1 MANERVPL
9 KTLGD
14 RYELTEIIGEGG
26 MGTVYAALDKRTGR
40 TVAVKILTIVEP
52 RPKYREQINQRFARE
67 VLAISRIE
75 HRFVVKITDWGVLD
89 EDRPYMVME
98 YLHGVDL
105 AKHLEGDEA
114 LKADYVVDMMLEV
127 CSAVRACH
135 ERGIIH
141 RDLKPQNIFLETKEQ
156 GHGWEVKLLDF
167 GVAKGVVSGSELT
180 GDGQLVGTMKYLSPE
195 QVAGKATFATDQYG
209 IGVLLYHCLTKTHPY
224 SGLHNAE
231 LLDAIKIG
239 KFPPPSAHRPDLS
252 PGLEAIILKA
262 MSRGEEDR
270 FESAYALGQALLEH
284 ASPLGQSTW
293 RKFYSHSPVPPRLAP
308 PPTSSIPAS
317 ILERIGA
324 VDDAPTAIMTFRG
337 RTARIPAA
345 ESPLSPSQVSLLAP
359 TTPPAPPS
367 EVDWVPAVRQRDKAE
382 YSHLEDGKPI
392 EDPSG
397 AATVVSGERSAEWFE
412 VSSPDALNV
421 SKPAASAAR
430 GSTEG
435 RSGEAITWRDRIQ
448 GRRLQLGLGAAVA
461 LLCASA
467 VVLLVHRPEEHLIH
481 PVQSLQPPA
490 GAIPVATPPATP
502 KHAAATLSP
511 PTAPG
516 ASAKA
521 RVTDAQTASPVAP
534 TVDEVPPADDGRQMD
549 GTRPPRHHHRIHSAA
564 EEVTPDGVPLVR

>member
-1 MANERVPL
+1 MANKRVPL
-9 KTLGD
+9 KTLVD
-14 RYELTEIIGEGG
+14 RYELSEIIGEGG

-40 TVAVKILTIVEP
+40 TVAVKILTIVES

-105 AKHLEGDEA
+105 AKHLEGDES

-167 GVAKGVVSGSELT
+167 GVAKGVVSGELT

-231 LLDAIKIG
+231 LLDAIKTG
-239 KFPPPSAHRPDLS
+239 KFPPPSAYRPDLS

-262 MSRGEEDR
+262 MSRVEEER

-293 RKFYSHSPVPPRLAP
+293 RKFYSHSPAPPRLAP
-308 PPTSSIPAS
+308 QPTSSIPAS

-324 VDDAPTAIMTFRG
+324 VDDAPTAIMTSRG

-367 EVDWVPAVRQRDKAE
+367 EVDWVPAVRQRDKDE
-382 YSHLEDGKPI
+382 YSHLEGGEPI

-397 AATVVSGERSAEWFE
+397 AATIVSGERSAEWFE

-430 GSTEG
+430 ASTEE
-435 RSGEAITWRDRIQ
+435 RSGKAIMWLDRFQ

-481 PVQSLQPPA
+481 PVQLSQPPA
-490 GAIPVATPPATP
+490 AANPVARPPAP
-502 KHAAATLSP
+502 PEHAAATPTP

-521 RVTDAQTASPVAP
+521 PVTDLQTASSVVP
-534 TVDEVPPADDGRQMD
+534 TLDEVPPSNDGRQMD
-549 GTRPPRHHHRIHSAA
+549 AARSPRHHHKAHPAA